1 MANYMKQVAEMLG
14 VELGEEFK
22 VVNKG
27 TESQYV
33 YRLTESGCESL
44 YEGTW
49 DVAKMVLCSILH
61 GDAEVRKLPYKP
73 KYNEEFY
80 TYFGDEFEVDSDI
93 WSGTA
98 DNYAKLKSGMV
109 FRKAKDAED
118 AVCRVYQEV
127 TGKEWEW

>member
-1 MANYMKQVAEMLG
+1 MANYMKKVAEMLG

-22 VVNKG
+22 VANKG
-27 TESQYV
+27 TESRYV

-73 KYNEEFY
+73 KK
-80 TYFGDEFEVDSDI
+80 GDEYFSYYREDFDVGRGVWSDHP
-93 WSGTA
+93 A
-98 DNYAKLKSGMV
+98 DYARLKCGMV
-109 FRKAKDAED
+109 FRTEEEAIEARSRIYRELID
-118 AVCRVYQEV
+118 
-127 TGKEWEW
+127 KEWEW